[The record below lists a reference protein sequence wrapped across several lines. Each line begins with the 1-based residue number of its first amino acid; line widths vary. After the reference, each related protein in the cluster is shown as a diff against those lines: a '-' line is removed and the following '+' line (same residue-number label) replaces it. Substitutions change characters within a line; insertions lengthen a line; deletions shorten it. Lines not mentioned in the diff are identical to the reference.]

1 VPGGRYDGSVRVVLL
16 LAVLIVGVAVVPAA
30 GAGDT
35 RRCGNVRVDRM
46 LRPDP
51 RGQFGAFAIRARDTG
66 CRRARRLASTYVR
79 DAASDAGAPRR
90 IGRWRCTAR
99 TIDNQMQRVRCR
111 LGERVVS
118 FRNVLPSG

>member
-1 VPGGRYDGSVRVVLL
+1 VRTVLL
-16 LAVLIVGVAVVPAA
+16 LAVLVVAVAVVPAA

-51 RGQFGAFAIRARDTG
+51 QGQFGAFAIRARDTG

-79 DAASDAGAPRR
+79 DPVSDPGARRR
-90 IGRWRCTAR
+90 IGRWHCTAR
-99 TIDNQMQRVRCR
+99 TIDDQVQRVRCR
-111 LGERVVS
+111 LGERRVS
-118 FRNVLPSG
+118 FRNLLPSG